1 MLNTEQLKKFR
12 LSAEQDETLF
22 LTERL
27 QLAVFLH
34 ATGRLRLLT
43 FESSEAGRVMFV
55 FEDPDRNGEQ
65 AELEF
70 DRGANVSAT
79 NLFASQ
85 KYLRRKMTG
94 KLNNQKLNNQKLN
107 NQNIGVIDDEF
118 AN

>member
-34 ATGRLRLLT
+34 ATGRLRLLSCEISKT
-43 FESSEAGRVMFV
+43 GRIQFV
-55 FEDPDRNGEQ
+55 FDDPEHIGEQ

-94 KLNNQKLNNQKLN
+94 KINNQKLN
-107 NQNIGVIDDEF
+107 NQNIGVINYGF
-118 AN
+118 TK